1 MDLLQS
7 EREFAVEFNSA
18 FGGYFIISFFI
29 FVKLYLELQFGSF
42 ISMKGGSK
50 IDGSHLEPIAD
61 RDYMARGNKF
71 TNEKFSKNEEYSE
84 VIKNH
89 L

>member
-1 MDLLQS
+1 M
-7 EREFAVEFNSA
+7 
-18 FGGYFIISFFI
+18 
-29 FVKLYLELQFGSF
+29 YLKLQFGSF

-61 RDYMARGNKF
+61 RDYMARGE
-71 TNEKFSKNEEYSE
+71 TRTDEKFSSENEEYSE
-84 VIKNH
+84 SKKLH

>member
-1 MDLLQS
+1 
-7 EREFAVEFNSA
+7 
-18 FGGYFIISFFI
+18 
-29 FVKLYLELQFGSF
+29 
-42 ISMKGGSK
+42 MKGGSK

>member
-1 MDLLQS
+1 MLQS
-7 EREFAVEFNSA
+7 KREFAVEFNSA

-61 RDYMARGNKF
+61 RDYMARGEHDFLRKM
-71 TNEKFSKNEEYSE
+71 KN
-84 VIKNH
+84 IQNPKLH